1 MAGSIEDNAALYKK
15 KTFTYVP
22 PSPPAELIETTSY
35 TINFTAR
42 KFILVGV
49 DPTDNFQVTVNLLT
63 PSRHVKISPD
73 FLRRIFSMMGHI
85 LSFILD
91 TVQYKRIIFLETEFH
106 KISSMVYRGENVLVI
121 ESKTQDGCRVLLNRE
136 DFIKLQY
143 LECSIFESIV
153 RKEVNTAPLIT
164 RQFDDFAMYLHE
176 KSAHLKSPPKNLE
189 EMLIFIK
196 NVQDDRTEI
205 IYPNMIGQ
213 IQMYATVQLAETVL
227 QQLAHEVIHKYSS
240 TCKKKKYL
248 IHFFFYF
255 SYKMLKWIHQA
266 IRRSAIYSACTTFHL
281 HVMDLI
287 SLRMIF

>member
-1 MAGSIEDNAALYKK
+1 
-15 KTFTYVP
+15 
-22 PSPPAELIETTSY
+22 
-35 TINFTAR
+35 
-42 KFILVGV
+42 
-49 DPTDNFQVTVNLLT
+49 
-63 PSRHVKISPD
+63 
-73 FLRRIFSMMGHI
+73 
-85 LSFILD
+85 
-91 TVQYKRIIFLETEFH
+91 
-106 KISSMVYRGENVLVI
+106 MVYRGENVLVI
-121 ESKTQDGCRVLLNRE
+121 ESKCQDGCRVLLNRE

-227 QQLAHEVIHKYSS
+227 QQLAHELQNVEMDTPSYSPVSNIFSMHDVSSARDGFNQPKDDILAKVIY
-240 TCKKKKYL
+240 
-248 IHFFFYF
+248 I
-255 SYKMLKWIHQA
+255 
-266 IRRSAIYSACTTFHL
+266 
-281 HVMDLI
+281 
-287 SLRMIF
+287 